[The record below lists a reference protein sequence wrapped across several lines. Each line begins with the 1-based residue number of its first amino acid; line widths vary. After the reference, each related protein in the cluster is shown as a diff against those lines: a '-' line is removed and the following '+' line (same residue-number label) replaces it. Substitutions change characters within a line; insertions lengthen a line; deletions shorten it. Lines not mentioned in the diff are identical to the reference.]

1 MEYLAPAESVR
12 PDLNRDHALREN
24 SEMAVSPRRYTRQ
37 EIDEVIDQ
45 HGGWP
50 LVGSTKGA

>member
-1 MEYLAPAESVR
+1 
-12 PDLNRDHALREN
+12 
-24 SEMAVSPRRYTRQ
+24 MAMPPRRHTQQ

>member
-1 MEYLAPAESVR
+1 M
-12 PDLNRDHALREN
+12 
-24 SEMAVSPRRYTRQ
+24 Q

-50 LVGSTKGA
+50 GAFAGAEAGAGTLMKAAEGGQEYRDR

>member
-1 MEYLAPAESVR
+1 M
-12 PDLNRDHALREN
+12 
-24 SEMAVSPRRYTRQ
+24 Q

-50 LVGSTKGA
+50 GAFQVEAPTGENENGEIQTATEPVQDYGN